1 VLCLQTMQLLQLIFL
16 STTMMMMDG
25 SDLDCIGLSD

>member
-1 VLCLQTMQLLQLIFL
+1 VLCLKTMQLLQLIF
-16 STTMMMMDG
+16 SSTMMMMDG